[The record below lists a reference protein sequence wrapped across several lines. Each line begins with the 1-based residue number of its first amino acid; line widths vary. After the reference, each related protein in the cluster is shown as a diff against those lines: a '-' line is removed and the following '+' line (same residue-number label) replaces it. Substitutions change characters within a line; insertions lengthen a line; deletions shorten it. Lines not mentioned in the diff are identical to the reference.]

1 MSFSPAPLVVFVAAG
16 AIAVGKINDGSI
28 FPEKP
33 IFVNPVPLSMTT
45 TGLDVA
51 PACTGDRPN
60 SIPSS
65 SSSSSSFF
73 FKNQQERESD
83 DLLKNQQERE
93 SDDLLKNQ
101 QESES
106 DDFYKNQQERESE
119 REQ

>member
-65 SSSSSSFF
+65 SSSSSSSFF
-73 FKNQQERESD
+73 FF
-83 DLLKNQQERE
+83 KNQQERE